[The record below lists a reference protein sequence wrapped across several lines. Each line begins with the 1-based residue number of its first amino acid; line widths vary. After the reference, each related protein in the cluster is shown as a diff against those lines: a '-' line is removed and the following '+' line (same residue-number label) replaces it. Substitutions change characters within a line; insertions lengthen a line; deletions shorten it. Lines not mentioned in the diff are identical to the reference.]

1 MIAIA
6 KEKSYNKNIR
16 PWRSWITQRIPIPEI
31 GGSNPSGRGQ
41 SPSSQKCER
50 GFFFWLKHW
59 VFRVFAPFARS
70 KILEEIQSKSKKN
83 SDFEG
88 IRTRIRT
95 RLDNEKSL

>member
-1 MIAIA
+1 MR
-6 KEKSYNKNIR
+6 E
-16 PWRSWITQRIPIPEI
+16 
-31 GGSNPSGRGQ
+31 GLL
-41 SPSSQKCER
+41 
-50 GFFFWLKHW
+50 FWLKHW